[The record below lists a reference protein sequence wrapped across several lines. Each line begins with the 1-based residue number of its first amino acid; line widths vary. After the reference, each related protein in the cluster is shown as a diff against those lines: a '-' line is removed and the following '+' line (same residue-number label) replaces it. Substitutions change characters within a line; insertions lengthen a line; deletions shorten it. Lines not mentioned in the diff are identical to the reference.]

1 MSESLRDER
10 VKLYTFSDTG
20 SGGRYAP
27 TFTYSVSCWGRQAVP
42 GSREATIASQAS
54 QTVDAV
60 FVLPE
65 RVSIDDD
72 GAIRGQN
79 GTLYKITG
87 VQPVRNTSS
96 LVEQIVTAVYADEQ
110 DLTVDET
117 P

>member
-10 VKLYTFSDTG
+10 VKLYTFSDAGT
-20 SGGRYAP
+20 GGRVAP
-27 TFTYSVSCWGRQAVP
+27 TYAYALSCWGRQAIP

-54 QTVDAV
+54 QSVDAI

-65 RVSIDDD
+65 RVTVDDD

-96 LVEQIVTAVYADEQ
+96 LSEQIVTAVYADEMS
-110 DLTVDET
+110 LTVVES
-117 P
+117 